1 MTLAMATTMMVAAGV
16 NSGLLAPIASGRDCG
31 KTVIRG
37 CKLADRHVFLSRSFK
52 SSGLNSHR
60 YVGNNCKLC
69 HPRHTRNIQRTRAS
83 RVEMTLIDDALVA
96 GTSPSKTLTK
106 SLAYEIVQGPLAR
119 WTEAAGKSNPDVPTA
134 VLVHGILGARKNWGS
149 FARRLAL
156 EFPTW
161 QFLLVDLRCHG
172 DSTLLSKKGRHTVA
186 SAARD
191 VLQLVG
197 QLKMTPRL
205 LIGHSFGGK
214 VVMSMADQ
222 ATKPLARPVRVWVL
236 DATPGK
242 VYAGGDGEDHPE
254 DLIAALK
261 EMPAVVPSR
270 RTVIEALSRRG
281 FSAGISQWMTT
292 NLRPTEGSSGFSWVF
307 DINGVEEMYQSYQE
321 TNLWPLVEGVPEGVH
336 INFLRAERSLHRWQ
350 TDDVERIRMAE
361 RIACREGAGVQMH
374 VLEDAGH
381 WVHTDNPDGLFR
393 ILSTSFAMSR
403 LSGIT

>member
-1 MTLAMATTMMVAAGV
+1 MPAAMASTTIAAAEV
-16 NSGLLAPIASGRDCG
+16 NSGLAQITAGRACERIAA
-31 KTVIRG
+31 RG
-37 CKLADRHVFLSRSFK
+37 CAQMEWRNLVSRTLKLP
-52 SSGLNSHR
+52 SSNYYSQ
-60 YVGNNCKLC
+60 VGDYSKLWL
-69 HPRHTRNIQRTRAS
+69 HYGKKGQRRAAS
-83 RVEMTLIDDALVA
+83 RIEMTLIEERPAIA
-96 GTSPSKTLTK
+96 GSSPSKTLTK
-106 SLAYEIVQGPLAR
+106 SLAYELVQGPLAR
-119 WTEAAGKSNPDVPTA
+119 WTEAGGKSNPETPTA

-149 FARRLAL
+149 FARRLAQ
-156 EFPTW
+156 EFPSW

-172 DSTLLSKKGRHTVA
+172 DSTLLSKRGPHTVA

-197 QLKMTPRL
+197 QLKLTPRL

-254 DLIAALK
+254 DLIATLK
-261 EMPAVVPSR
+261 EMPALVPSR
-270 RTVIEALSRRG
+270 RTVIETLSRKG
-281 FSAGISQWMTT
+281 FSAGIAQWMTT
-292 NLRPTEGSSGFSWVF
+292 NLRPIEGSGRFSWVF
-307 DINGVEEMYQSYQE
+307 DIDGVVEMYRSYEE

-336 INFLRAERSLHRWQ
+336 IDFLRAERSLHRWQ
-350 TDDVERIRMAE
+350 HDDVERIRMAE
-361 RIACREGAGVQMH
+361 RIASREGAGVQMH

-393 ILSTSFAMSR
+393 ILSSSFAMPR
-403 LSGIT
+403 FSGLV